1 MPGATSRCGFR
12 SRRRHV
18 GGGDKDGLYWQYRG
32 TAGRLCAKEQLR
44 GEPVG
49 PHRRQLCS
57 GRSFWQKGGTNMYRK
72 VLVAVSLCA
81 LWGVIGCA
89 GHPRAGAG
97 GSEKNNVVYSC
108 ACGPQCRCGT
118 VSTTP
123 GRCACGAALKPGHV
137 LKVEG
142 AEAITCQCGKDCT
155 CLLDSEDP
163 TKCGCGKS
171 VKRIDL
177 SGSEIYF
184 CNCMGSCMCNY
195 LSDKPGKCKCGM
207 DLKRAE

>member
-1 MPGATSRCGFR
+1 M
-12 SRRRHV
+12 
-18 GGGDKDGLYWQYRG
+18 
-32 TAGRLCAKEQLR
+32 
-44 GEPVG
+44 
-49 PHRRQLCS
+49 
-57 GRSFWQKGGTNMYRK
+57 
-72 VLVAVSLCA
+72 
-81 LWGVIGCA
+81 
-89 GHPRAGAG
+89 
-97 GSEKNNVVYSC
+97 
-108 ACGPQCRCGT
+108 
-118 VSTTP
+118 
-123 GRCACGAALKPGHV
+123 
-137 LKVEG
+137 KVEG